1 MLFARILMKKNKND
15 LLKKIKIFLYRKLY
29 TLLNTSHRD
38 AAVKLFWF
46 KNTQNFGDSLNP
58 ILLQTLTGKPVKWVK
73 FYTPEQHY
81 ISIGSILETATKD
94 TVVWG
99 SGFISEEKHCFEKPQ
114 KICAVRGPKS
124 REILINDG
132 IECPEIYGDPA
143 LLLPK
148 IYSPMI
154 QKKYKLGIIPH
165 FIDKDNAWLQN
176 IKQNNDV
183 KFIDIQNPDIFEVI
197 DEILSCEKIASSS
210 LHGIIVADAYHIP
223 SLWVEFSD
231 KVMGKGFKF
240 LDYFLS
246 VNRKDT
252 KPLLIN
258 EKVTIEEVE
267 SHFYEYSIEINIDK
281 LLEAAPFKIKQEFLP
296 GRENT

>member
-1 MLFARILMKKNKND
+1 MSGSQKDK
-15 LLKKIKIFLYRKLY
+15 
-29 TLLNTSHRD
+29 D
-38 AAVKLFWF
+38 AIRLFWF

-58 ILLQTLTGKPVKWVK
+58 ILLRTLTGKPVKWVK
-73 FYTPEQHY
+73 FYTPEPHY

-148 IYSPMI
+148 IYSPVI

-165 FIDKDNAWLQN
+165 FIDKDNAWLQS
-176 IKQNNDV
+176 IKQNSDV
-183 KFIDIQNPDIFEVI
+183 KFIDIQNPNIFEVI

-223 SLWVEFSD
+223 SLWIEFSD

-258 EKVTIEEVE
+258 EKVTVEEIEN
-267 SHFYEYSIEINIDK
+267 HFYKYSIEININK

>member
-1 MLFARILMKKNKND
+1 MKKNKND
-15 LLKKIKIFLYRKLY
+15 FLKKIKIYFYRRIYKLLM
-29 TLLNTSHRD
+29 TGAQKEKDSVR
-38 AAVKLFWF
+38 LFWF

-58 ILLQTLTGKPVKWVK
+58 ILLQTLTGKSVKWVK
-73 FYTPEQHY
+73 FYTPKLHY
-81 ISIGSILETATKD
+81 IAIGSILETATKD

-165 FIDKDNAWLQN
+165 FIDKENAWLQN

-183 KFIDIQNPDIFEVI
+183 KFIDIQNPDIFKVI

-223 SLWVEFSD
+223 SLWIEFSD

-258 EKVTIEEVE
+258 GKVTIEEIE

-281 LLEAAPFKIKQEFLP
+281 LLEAAPFKIKQEFLSR
-296 GRENT
+296 RENT

>member
-1 MLFARILMKKNKND
+1 MRIDTKNKS
-15 LLKKIKIFLYRKLY
+15 LKRIKIYFYRIIISFLKLFKNEPEEM
-29 TLLNTSHRD
+29 L
-38 AAVKLFWF
+38 KLFWL
-46 KNTQNFGDSLNP
+46 KRTQNFGDSLNP
-58 ILLQTLTGKPVKWVK
+58 ILLSKLTGKKIEWVK
-73 FYTPEQHY
+73 SYSPETHY
-81 ISIGSILETATKD
+81 LVMGSILDAATKD
-94 TVVWG
+94 TIVWG
-99 SGFISEEKHCFEKPQ
+99 AGFISQESHCFEKPQ
-114 KICAVRGPKS
+114 KVCAVRGPKS

-132 IECPEIYGDPA
+132 IECPETYGDPA
-143 LLLPK
+143 LLLPR
-148 IYSPMI
+148 IYTPSI
-154 QKKYKLGIIPH
+154 KKTYKLGIIPH
-165 FIDKDNAWLQN
+165 FVDKDNPWFDT
-176 IKQNNDV
+176 IKSDRDI
-183 KFIDIQNPDIFEVI
+183 KIIDIQNPNIFEVI

-223 SLWVEFSD
+223 SLWIEFSD

-258 EKVTIEEVE
+258 EKVTIEEIE

-296 GRENT
+296 IRENT